1 MKKTRSILLLAA
13 AAATIF
19 LNACGDK
26 TTGVSNGKGEDAAIV
41 ALIKARIISPETA
54 TFQPVLKSADGKKA
68 CVIWEG
74 ANSMGGRNS
83 SASFLSNQEGNW
95 SFPAIQYIIRN
106 KESCN
111 QQALEAWDPTT
122 VL

>member
-1 MKKTRSILLLAA
+1 MKKTHSILLFAA
-13 AAATIF
+13 AAATV
-19 LNACGDK
+19 LLSACGDK
-26 TTGVSNGKGEDAAIV
+26 TTGASNGNGEDDAII
-41 ALIKARIISPETA
+41 ALIKEQIISPETA
-54 TFQPVLKSADGKKA
+54 KFQPVLKSADGKKA

-111 QQALEAWDPTT
+111 QQSLEKWHPNAR
-122 VL
+122 